1 MKNKLSKLLLV
12 LSMAMAVVGL
22 TLTDSEFAFADG
34 EKVVKIH
41 YLRDDNA
48 YSDYKIAI
56 WEDANQGTDYDFT
69 VEGNEG
75 VATYTC
81 SNSEASV
88 VSFFIKK
95 NDGTSDVNKNRV
107 IDVEELSGTV
117 DIYVKAGVEE
127 FSTEPFASSGSN
139 NANTTADVST
149 TPEGE
154 TTAKAARQ
162 DDPNKDYSLGTAL
175 TVVADVVVIAILAGV
190 SYLVCSEKKKT
201 N

>member
-1 MKNKLSKLLLV
+1 MKNRLSKLVLV
-12 LSMAMAVVGL
+12 LSMAIAVAGL
-22 TLTDSEFAFADG
+22 VFTNSDYAYADG

-41 YLRDDNA
+41 YLRDDSA
-48 YSDYKIAI
+48 YSDYTIAI
-56 WEDANQGTDYDFT
+56 WEDANQGTDYTFT

-81 SNSEASV
+81 SNPEASV

-95 NDGTSDVNKNRV
+95 SDGTADVNKNRT
-107 IDVEELSGTV
+107 IDVEELSGTT

-127 FSTEPFASSGSN
+127 ISTEPFASSGSTDE
-139 NANTTADVST
+139 NAGADASVTPDDST
-149 TPEGE
+149 Q
-154 TTAKAARQ
+154 AKAPKQ

-175 TVVADVVVIAILAGV
+175 TVVADVVVLAMLAGV

-201 N
+201 E